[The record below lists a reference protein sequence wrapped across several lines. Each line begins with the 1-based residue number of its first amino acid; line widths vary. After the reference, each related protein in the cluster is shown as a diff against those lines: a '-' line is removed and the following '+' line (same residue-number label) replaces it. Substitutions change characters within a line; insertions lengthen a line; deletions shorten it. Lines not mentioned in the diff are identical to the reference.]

1 MIHRVR
7 QPAGTPDL
15 GKRLNRVMT
24 RHRLPGVQVNK
35 LHLLPPRLREQLI
48 HHPLRLLEHRA
59 ELAPGQTL
67 LRLPGDDSLF
77 HRFLHQIL
85 HRRIPAGIP
94 QHPAERISPADL
106 RHISVGKR
114 GIHGR
119 NLELRVAGLFR
130 PDAFLGFLP
139 CLHKSSQRKMLAQ
152 RSIHAVGGIL
162 ITHPLRLQ
170 GADSGHRHIRAGLHL
185 PQRLR
190 GNHHPFG
197 SGLLIRHCARDHLRR
212 VKTPLGQGLS
222 HRHVPGQQMLRV
234 EDVTLHLLAHK
245 RL

>member
-1 MIHRVR
+1 MLAQRSIHAGGGILITHTLRLQGADSGHRHIRAGLHLPQRLRGNHHPFGPCLFIRHCVRNHLRRVK
-7 QPAGTPDL
+7 TPL
-15 GKRLNRVMT
+15 GQGLAHRHVPGQQMLRVEDVT
-24 RHRLPGVQVNK
+24 
-35 LHLLPPRLREQLI
+35 LHLLA
-48 HHPLRLLEHRA
+48 H
-59 ELAPGQTL
+59 
-67 LRLPGDDSLF
+67 
-77 HRFLHQIL
+77 
-85 HRRIPAGIP
+85 
-94 QHPAERISPADL
+94 L

-139 CLHKSSQRKMLAQ
+139 CLHKGSQRKMLAQ
-152 RSIHAVGGIL
+152 RSIHAGGGIL
-162 ITHPLRLQ
+162 ITHTLRLQ

-197 SGLLIRHCARDHLRR
+197 PCLFIRHCVRNHLRR
-212 VKTPLGQGLS
+212 VKTPLGQGLA